1 MFGLQKATQ
10 LTPADDQATTL
21 RWLAEQY
28 AYPPLPSSPPCL
40 PRPFV
45 RANMV
50 GSIDGAV
57 TVDGRS
63 GGLGGP
69 GDKAVF
75 RVLRALAD
83 VVVVG
88 ASTAV
93 TEGYRQPSADD
104 EFTADRTARDQT
116 PAPALALLSRSLSI
130 PDDFAPV
137 AQPQTLVLTCASAPA
152 DRRSALTDIGATLID
167 CGDDTVDPHAVLDV
181 CAERGWVRVLTEGGP
196 SLLGSLAQAD
206 ALDELCVT
214 TAPVVV
220 GGDAGRI
227 VSHRDALPTRPMR
240 PVSIITDD
248 DGYVFTRWAR
258 TPTEDTYGHRT
269 DTD

>member
-10 LTPADDQATTL
+10 LTPADDEAATL

-28 AYPPLPSSPPCL
+28 AYPPRPSSPPCL
-40 PRPFV
+40 PRPCV

-50 GSIDGAV
+50 SSIDGAV

-69 GDKAVF
+69 GDKMVF

-83 VVVVG
+83 VVLVG

-93 TEGYRQPSADD
+93 TEGYRQPSPDD
-104 EFTADRTARDQT
+104 AFATDREAREQS

-130 PDDFAPV
+130 PDDYPPLAN
-137 AQPQTLVLTCASAPA
+137 ADTIVLTCESAPA
-152 DRRSALTDIGATLID
+152 DRRSALADAGATLID
-167 CGDDTVDPHAVLDV
+167 CGADTVDVHTVMDV
-181 CAERGWVRVLTEGGP
+181 CAERGWIRVLSEGGP
-196 SLLGSLAQAD
+196 SLLGALVAAD
-206 ALDELCVT
+206 VLDELCVT
-214 TAPVVV
+214 TSPTLV

-227 VSHRDALPTRPMR
+227 IGHDGPADLRRMR
-240 PVSIITDD
+240 PESFITDD
-248 DGYVFTRWAR
+248 DGFVFTRWVRASA
-258 TPTEDTYGHRT
+258 D
-269 DTD
+269 DA

>member
-21 RWLAEQY
+21 HWLAEQY
-28 AYPPLPSSPPCL
+28 AYPPRPSSPPCL
-40 PRPFV
+40 PRPYV

-50 GSIDGAV
+50 ASIDGAV

-75 RVLRALAD
+75 RVLRGLAD
-83 VVVVG
+83 VVLVG

-93 TEGYRQPSADD
+93 TEGYGQPSADD
-104 EFTADRTARDQT
+104 EFAADRAARDQM
-116 PAPALALLSRSLSI
+116 PAPALALLSRSLSV

-137 AQPQTLVLTCASAPA
+137 AHPDTVILTCRSAPT
-152 DRRSALTDIGATLID
+152 DRRSALAGVGATLID
-167 CGDDTVDPHAVLDV
+167 CGDDTVDPQAVLDV
-181 CAERGWVRVLTEGGP
+181 CAERGWVHVLTEGGP
-196 SLLGSLAQAD
+196 SLLGALAQAD

-214 TAPVVV
+214 TAPVLV

-227 VSHRDALPTRPMR
+227 VGHADPVAARQMR

-248 DGYVFTRWAR
+248 DGFVFTRWAR
-258 TPTEDTYGHRT
+258 TPADEA
-269 DTD
+269 